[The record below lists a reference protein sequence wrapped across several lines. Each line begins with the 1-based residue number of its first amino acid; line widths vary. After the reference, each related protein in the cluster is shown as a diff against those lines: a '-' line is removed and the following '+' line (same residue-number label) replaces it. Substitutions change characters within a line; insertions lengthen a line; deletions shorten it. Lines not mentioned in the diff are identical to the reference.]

1 MDQATFFYV
10 ERYTLHLTGQKS
22 KEYFNF
28 TLGFLH
34 FLKTKNRK
42 IRRYC
47 GVILIMFEEKILIQ
61 VKNLGNNTN
70 LNYYWKLTEW
80 RTCIQWISTSSRSF
94 VSLIFFWYSLKC
106 QSNIPWIANQNPGD
120 FASNNEKTE
129 RLQIYS
135 SRDQADSSWNSKAFT
150 VDIKIKHRDYQ
161 APIQKFIL

>member
-1 MDQATFFYV
+1 MWCYLYNVWRENTQ
-10 ERYTLHLTGQKS
+10 
-22 KEYFNF
+22 
-28 TLGFLH
+28 
-34 FLKTKNRK
+34 
-42 IRRYC
+42 
-47 GVILIMFEEKILIQ
+47 IQ

-135 SRDQADSSWNSKAFT
+135 SSDQADSSWNSKAFT

-161 APIQKFIL
+161 APIQKFILKIEILNIKNTIVSWPWSYRHFFVCFFYEEINFPRIL